1 MKRFLIFALTLTIA
15 AAVLLAQGK
24 RNQNNPLSPARDT
37 SLTINGKTISISYS
51 APSMR
56 GRTIFG
62 PNGIVAKDPTAP
74 VWRAG
79 ADNATSIHTDAD
91 LMIGSLSVPKGD
103 YTLFVLPEPGK
114 WQLIVNKQTGQWGT
128 EYNQSQDLA
137 RIPMKVSQRSAGL
150 EMFTISFDKTSG
162 NSATLKLEWENTIAS
177 VDVKEA
183 K

>member
-1 MKRFLIFALTLTIA
+1 MKRILISALTLTVA
-15 AAVLLAQGK
+15 LFAQGK
-24 RNQNNPLSPARDT
+24 RNQNNPLSPARDA
-37 SLTINGKTISISYS
+37 SVTINGKTISISYS

-56 GRTIFG
+56 NRAIFG

-91 LMIGSLSVPKGD
+91 LTIGSLAVPKGD

-114 WQLIVNKQTGQWGT
+114 WQLIVNKQTGQWGLS
-128 EYNQSQDLA
+128 YNQAQDLG
-137 RIPMKVSQRSAGL
+137 RVPMTTTKAPSPIETFYIKLSQAGGNKGKL
-150 EMFTISFDKTSG
+150 EMG
-162 NSATLKLEWENTIAS
+162 WENVVAS
-177 VDVKEA
+177 ADFTA